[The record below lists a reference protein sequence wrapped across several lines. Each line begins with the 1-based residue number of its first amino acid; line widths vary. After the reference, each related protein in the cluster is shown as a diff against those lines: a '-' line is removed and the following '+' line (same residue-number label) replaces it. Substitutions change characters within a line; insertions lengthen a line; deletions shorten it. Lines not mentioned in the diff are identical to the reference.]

1 MCPAMLSAIAL
12 LLHWVEVWT
21 IINELLVVWLGI
33 VQPPLAV
40 YWLLRERQF
49 RRPDADGPQ

>member
-21 IINELLVVWLGI
+21 IINELLVVWLV
-33 VQPPLAV
+33 VQPPLVV
-40 YWLLRERQF
+40 YWLLRQRQL
-49 RRPDADGPQ
+49 RRPDADRPD

>member
-21 IINELLVVWLGI
+21 IINELLVVWLV

-40 YWLLRERQF
+40 YWLLRERQL
-49 RRPDADGPQ
+49 RRPDADGPD